1 MQEMDKDRTN
11 GALCTPFK
19 GDPIIEPIVPLK
31 GILLQNQQYPLKGTL
46 QKVCVQEMENDTKHV
61 EKLPAAQKVPPASA
75 IKKGALTITYPILR
89 IPC

>member
-31 GILLQNQQYPLKGTL
+31 GILLQNQHT
-46 QKVCVQEMENDTKHV
+46 
-61 EKLPAAQKVPPASA
+61 
-75 IKKGALTITYPILR
+75 R
-89 IPC
+89 